1 MYLQGEAQEEGLFV
15 CWKNCKVVIQVGQS
29 VWSNMSEESGCTNAV
44 VDGGGGGG
52 AGGGGGEKDG
62 SASDDEVYA
71 AICDDGEEYIDKVI
85 KT

>member
-15 CWKNCKVVIQVGQS
+15 CWKNCKVVIQVSQS

-52 AGGGGGEKDG
+52 AGGGGEKDG

-71 AICDDGEEYIDKVI
+71 AICDDGEEYIDKVVNI
-85 KT
+85 

>member
-71 AICDDGEEYIDKVI
+71 AICDDGEEYIDKVTNI
-85 KT
+85 

>member
-44 VDGGGGGG
+44 VDGGGGG

-62 SASDDEVYA
+62 NASDDEVYA

>member
-52 AGGGGGEKDG
+52 AGGGVGEKDG

-85 KT
+85 NI

>member
-44 VDGGGGGG
+44 VDGGGEGG

>member
-52 AGGGGGEKDG
+52 AGGAGGEKDG